1 MAPPAET
8 PGDLRLAGNPPAPA
22 SAAEWRW
29 SALRIGTAAD
39 LAGAVTR
46 THLADGRVVG
56 WVGPVPAGRLATDA
70 ELADAEVPRALA
82 RRFGTVG
89 FWTRWTRAEC
99 LCKLADLPMHV
110 WWRRYGLEVPADFG
124 GTWHTAEAGGLVV
137 TVAVDRGVTRSRSA
151 VCLKVP

>member
-1 MAPPAET
+1 VGSP
-8 PGDLRLAGNPPAPA
+8 
-22 SAAEWRW
+22 
-29 SALRIGTAAD
+29 AD

-46 THLADGRVVG
+46 SHLADGRVVG
-56 WVGPVPAGRLATDA
+56 WVGPALPAGQLAVDA

-110 WWRRYGLEVPADFG
+110 WWRRHGLDVPAEFDG
-124 GTWHTAEAGGLVV
+124 VWRTVEANGLVV
-137 TVAVDRGVTRSRSA
+137 TVAVNRDVTWSCSA
-151 VCLKVP
+151 VCLVVPEQCFFHS

>member
-1 MAPPAET
+1 VAPPAEWR
-8 PGDLRLAGNPPAPA
+8 P
-22 SAAEWRW
+22 AEWPW
-29 SALRIGTAAD
+29 AEWPWAALRVGTPAD

-46 THLADGRVVG
+46 AHLADGRVVG
-56 WVGPVPAGRLATDA
+56 WVGPVPGPDASGARMALAIDA

-110 WWRRYGLEVPADFG
+110 WWRRHGLEVPAEFG
-124 GTWHTAEAGGLVV
+124 GTWRTVEANGLVV
-137 TVAVDRGVTRSRSA
+137 TVAVNRDVTRPWSV
-151 VCLKVP
+151 VCLEVP